1 MIFLSIQNI
10 ATNLLC
16 FVFWIQEAKEAWSA
30 YGQHN
35 KAGGSIDASK
45 PDKRNAYFFH
55 KDPGREL
62 FDFET
67 FPCLPNT
74 LLWEGPPGDDRDF
87 L

>member
-1 MIFLSIQNI
+1 MADNQQK
-10 ATNLLC
+10 
-16 FVFWIQEAKEAWSA
+16 FWIQEAKEAWST
-30 YGQHN
+30 YDQHN
-35 KAGGSIDASK
+35 V
-45 PDKRNAYFFH
+45 PYFFY

-74 LLWEGPPGDDRDF
+74 LVWEGPPGDDRDF